1 MEGGIANE
9 QGVTHEKTPWRP
21 SIHMPKVAARI
32 WLEITDVRVEQL
44 KDITEEDARKEG
56 YEYDVEYALGN
67 TAKGHF
73 ISEFKKIYPSTS
85 EDSWV
90 WVIEFRRCEKPESE
104 VENE

>member
-56 YEYDVEYALGN
+56 
-67 TAKGHF
+67 
-73 ISEFKKIYPSTS
+73 
-85 EDSWV
+85 
-90 WVIEFRRCEKPESE
+90 
-104 VENE
+104 